1 MNGGRRKGRTFPIR
15 RSNDDCRS
23 AVRQDFDDG
32 ALFPTKKSK
41 GSFCRGFAANHM
53 NMKTSTRKRIG
64 RVGILAVLALLLL
77 VCFAS
82 CAPNNAPKVTLSYD
96 GDTFLSVA
104 ENQDQHAL
112 KVTQFKELAD
122 LLVATFNPDSFDNRE
137 MLVAAWRGYDMLA
150 EDFDDTKI
158 NETDEE
164 RAERDRGD
172 RADLAAAVKV
182 IAKANELA
190 EEKVSV
196 DYTVLNKADLDV
208 LINAFRTKVDV
219 GTSSGFMDKI
229 LSGIGSIL
237 RWLTNTLCFGSY
249 LAGICVFAVIIEILM
264 LPFAIKQQK
273 NSIRQAKLRPKEMA
287 IKNKYKGRNDQPT
300 MQKMQQEI
308 QELYQRENFSP
319 YSGCLPLLIQLPII
333 MALYSI
339 IIDPL
344 HYVMGQ
350 TAGMSQALTTF
361 ATASRA
367 AGGLGCVFGNTNG
380 SILLLSELKSAG
392 VAAFESV
399 SNFRFFENSEE
410 IFTALSGISGKIPS
424 FSIGGI
430 NIATRYV
437 DGGRHGFWRDEHL
450 RIEGDAAAHLHELFR
465 SDWLSAGGEE
475 LQPLPEQ
482 KQSRPSNPS
491 HPLQIIHSA
500 EGPTRHAHH
509 RAIIEAICSARHNI
523 RISTPYL
530 LPPPALL
537 EAICIAARSGVE
549 VELLI
554 PARSDVRIAGLAAE
568 AFVRY
573 CVQQDVKV
581 YRYRNGFLHSKLI
594 TIDESVAIVGSANLD
609 YRSLCY
615 NLEASVAIY
624 SPALVRE
631 YNSRFYTDLAL
642 SEPVSRL
649 QRPTI
654 SRLLA
659 EGLARLLAPL
669 L

>member
-23 AVRQDFDDG
+23 AVRQDVYDG

-82 CAPNNAPKVTLSYD
+82 CAPKNAQKVTLSYD

-172 RADLAAAVKV
+172 RADVAAAVKV

-219 GTSSGFMDKI
+219 GASSGFMDKI

-350 TAGMSQALTTF
+350 TAGMSRALTTF

-399 SNFRFFENSEE
+399 SSFRFFENSEE

-430 NIATRYV
+430 N
-437 DGGRHGFWRDEHL
+437 F
-450 RIEGDAAAHLHELFR
+450 
-465 SDWLSAGGEE
+465 
-475 LQPLPEQ
+475 
-482 KQSRPSNPS
+482 
-491 HPLQIIHSA
+491 
-500 EGPTRHAHH
+500 
-509 RAIIEAICSARHNI
+509 
-523 RISTPYL
+523 
-530 LPPPALL
+530 
-537 EAICIAARSGVE
+537 
-549 VELLI
+549 
-554 PARSDVRIAGLAAE
+554 GLAPSFSGNLLLLLVPVLT
-568 AFVRY
+568 FVTY
-573 CVQQDVKV
+573 
-581 YRYRNGFLHSKLI
+581 FLTSKLNRKFMAQP
-594 TIDESVAIVGSANLD
+594 VANEGVDAKQ
-609 YRSLCY
+609 
-615 NLEASVAIY
+615 VAC
-624 SPALVRE
+624 SNTMMDVTMPMMSTFFTFMVPALVGVYWMFR
-631 YNSRFYTDLAL
+631 SLVGLGKQFI
-642 SEPVSRL
+642 
-649 QRPTI
+649 I
-654 SRLLA
+654 SRIMPLPTFTEEDYKQAAKEMAGKRTVVKKSERAGSVRSLHHIDDEDYEDTRERA
-659 EGLARLLAPL
+659 LARKAAIEAREREEQEAKKSSLFGGATLKQDRKDEDAKDADKADETDEADKN
-669 L
+669 

>member
-82 CAPNNAPKVTLSYD
+82 CASNNAQKVTLSYD

-172 RADLAAAVKV
+172 RADVAAAVKV

-196 DYTVLNKADLDV
+196 DYTVLNKADLDI

-219 GTSSGFMDKI
+219 DTSSGFMDKI

-237 RWLTNTLCFGSY
+237 RWLTNNLCFGSY

-399 SNFRFFENSEE
+399 SSFRFFENSEE

-430 NIATRYV
+430 N
-437 DGGRHGFWRDEHL
+437 F
-450 RIEGDAAAHLHELFR
+450 
-465 SDWLSAGGEE
+465 
-475 LQPLPEQ
+475 
-482 KQSRPSNPS
+482 
-491 HPLQIIHSA
+491 
-500 EGPTRHAHH
+500 
-509 RAIIEAICSARHNI
+509 
-523 RISTPYL
+523 
-530 LPPPALL
+530 
-537 EAICIAARSGVE
+537 
-549 VELLI
+549 
-554 PARSDVRIAGLAAE
+554 GLAPSFSGNLLLLLVPVLT
-568 AFVRY
+568 FVTY
-573 CVQQDVKV
+573 
-581 YRYRNGFLHSKLI
+581 FLTSKLNRKFMAQP
-594 TIDESVAIVGSANLD
+594 VANEGVDAKQ
-609 YRSLCY
+609 
-615 NLEASVAIY
+615 VAC
-624 SPALVRE
+624 SNTMMDVTMPMMSTFFTFMVPALVGVYWMFR
-631 YNSRFYTDLAL
+631 SLVGLGKQFI
-642 SEPVSRL
+642 
-649 QRPTI
+649 I
-654 SRLLA
+654 SRIMPLPTFTEEDYKQAAKEMAGKRTVVKKSERAGSVRSLHHIDDEDYEDTRERA
-659 EGLARLLAPL
+659 LARKAAIEAREREEQEAKKSSLFGGATLKQDRKDEDAKDADKADETDEADKN
-669 L
+669 

>member
-1 MNGGRRKGRTFPIR
+1 
-15 RSNDDCRS
+15 
-23 AVRQDFDDG
+23 
-32 ALFPTKKSK
+32 
-41 GSFCRGFAANHM
+41 
-53 NMKTSTRKRIG
+53 MKTSTRKRIG
-64 RVGILAVLALLLL
+64 RVGLLAVLALLLL
-77 VCFAS
+77 ACFAS

-112 KVTQFKELAD
+112 KGTQLKSLAD
-122 LLVATFNPDSFDNRE
+122 LLVATFDPETFDNRE

-150 EDFDDTKI
+150 EGFDDTKI
-158 NETDEE
+158 NETAEE

-172 RADLAAAVKV
+172 RADVAAAVKV
-182 IAKANELA
+182 ITKANDLA
-190 EEKVSV
+190 DEKTAV
-196 DYTVLNKADLDV
+196 DFTALNKADLDV
-208 LINAFRTKVDV
+208 LIDAFRTKVDV
-219 GTSSGFMDKI
+219 DSSAGFMDKI
-229 LSGIGSIL
+229 LSGIGVAL

-249 LAGICVFAVIIEILM
+249 LGGICLFAIIIEILM

-399 SNFRFFENSEE
+399 SSFRFFENSEE
-410 IFTALSGISGKIPS
+410 VFTALSGISGKIPS

-430 NIATRYV
+430 N
-437 DGGRHGFWRDEHL
+437 F
-450 RIEGDAAAHLHELFR
+450 
-465 SDWLSAGGEE
+465 
-475 LQPLPEQ
+475 
-482 KQSRPSNPS
+482 
-491 HPLQIIHSA
+491 
-500 EGPTRHAHH
+500 
-509 RAIIEAICSARHNI
+509 
-523 RISTPYL
+523 
-530 LPPPALL
+530 
-537 EAICIAARSGVE
+537 
-549 VELLI
+549 
-554 PARSDVRIAGLAAE
+554 GLAPSFSGNLLLLLVPVLT
-568 AFVRY
+568 FVTY
-573 CVQQDVKV
+573 
-581 YRYRNGFLHSKLI
+581 FLTSKLNRKFMAQP
-594 TIDESVAIVGSANLD
+594 VANEGVDAKQ
-609 YRSLCY
+609 
-615 NLEASVAIY
+615 VAC
-624 SPALVRE
+624 SNTMMDVTMPMMSTFFTFMVPALVGVYWMFR
-631 YNSRFYTDLAL
+631 SLVGLGKQFI
-642 SEPVSRL
+642 
-649 QRPTI
+649 I
-654 SRLLA
+654 SRIMPLPTFTEEDYKQAAKEMAGKRTVVKKSERAGSVRSLHHIDDEDYEDTRERA
-659 EGLARLLAPL
+659 LARKAAIEAREREEQEAKKSSLFGGATLKQDRKAEDAKDADDTDEADQADKN
-669 L
+669 